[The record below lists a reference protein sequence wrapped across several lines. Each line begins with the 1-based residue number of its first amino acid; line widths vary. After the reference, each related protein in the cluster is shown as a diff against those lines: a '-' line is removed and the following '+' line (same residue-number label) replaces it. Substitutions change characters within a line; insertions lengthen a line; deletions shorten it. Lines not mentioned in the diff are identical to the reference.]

1 MFQLQLTNSKKEV
14 IVNTTQSG
22 IVTSQLAGKFTLDKA
37 QMTVDETI
45 GHITPYG
52 IGPQQGTLTL
62 GASYNSASSSIV
74 ELGYKSSDAL
84 QRFDWQVN
92 ISKDI
97 VNNALSGF
105 GGNVRWQGWP
115 VKLAAHIYQFDLKTQ
130 QQGSDAL
137 ALGRLEEQGLHLE
150 AAYPYRYNTLTFNT
164 VGQVKI
170 AEIDNI
176 STKYAAIGFN
186 QTWFHEQQT
195 WGINQQATLH
205 YLYGKLKETN
215 KNKSY
220 NGSNGSLT
228 LIGHV
233 NEYYLGFDYTW
244 AERSKD
250 AGDILSLGGF
260 NSTLVQPKAHLN
272 KQLAPELAFYQ
283 QGGNN
288 YEKLSAFIPV
298 EIVKIFYTRHKMS
311 EQVIIDSYGIQGQF
325 TNNFGFTGINNVAI
339 DFGLAQVNAQNAK
352 SETQAWLGLWHKW

>member
-1 MFQLQLTNSKKEV
+1 MEKPKK
-14 IVNTTQSG
+14 
-22 IVTSQLAGKFTLDKA
+22 
-37 QMTVDETI
+37 
-45 GHITPYG
+45 
-52 IGPQQGTLTL
+52 
-62 GASYNSASSSIV
+62 
-74 ELGYKSSDAL
+74 
-84 QRFDWQVN
+84 
-92 ISKDI
+92 
-97 VNNALSGF
+97 
-105 GGNVRWQGWP
+105 
-115 VKLAAHIYQFDLKTQ
+115 
-130 QQGSDAL
+130 
-137 ALGRLEEQGLHLE
+137 
-150 AAYPYRYNTLTFNT
+150 
-164 VGQVKI
+164 
-170 AEIDNI
+170 
-176 STKYAAIGFN
+176 
-186 QTWFHEQQT
+186 
-195 WGINQQATLH
+195 
-205 YLYGKLKETN
+205 TN
-215 KNKSY
+215 KNESY

-325 TNNFGFTGINNVAI
+325 TNNFGFTGINNVVI
-339 DFGLAQVNAQNAK
+339 DFGLAQVNAQNVK